1 MSESKPSAFPS
12 ALRAKRSAVQT
23 LSAEDRKTEA
33 IIDRTCNECGR
44 KEMFYTTVQLRSADE
59 GSTVFYRCVCGF
71 KYAHLASK
79 AYIYAYPH
87 VQKILTILTGK
98 PPTINLENTDCT
110 KDVGKSLFLEKGCI
124 TSGTRVLKS
133 RPSRD
138 NFLFLQDIHHAA
150 MGAALS
156 GISAY
161 WVSPFFSN
169 SAISRATM
177 TLSLTT

>member
-1 MSESKPSAFPS
+1 VSESKPSAFPS

-33 IIDRTCNECGR
+33 IIDRTCGECGR

-71 KYAHLASK
+71 KYATLFQKCMLAR
-79 AYIYAYPH
+79 
-87 VQKILTILTGK
+87 QILISPTGK
-98 PPTINLENTDCT
+98 PPTINSGKMYCT
-110 KDVGKSLFLEKGCI
+110 KNVGTGLFPEQVCI
-124 TSGTRVLKS
+124 TSGTRVSKS
-133 RPSRD
+133 RRHETFFS
-138 NFLFLQDIHHAA
+138 FFAGIHHAA
-150 MGAALS
+150 ATGAALS

-169 SAISRATM
+169 SAMSRATM

>member
-1 MSESKPSAFPS
+1 VSESKPSSFPS
-12 ALRAKRSAVQT
+12 SLRAKRSAVQT

-33 IIDRTCNECGR
+33 IIDRTCSECGR
-44 KEMFYTTVQLRSADE
+44 KQMFYTTVQLRSADE

-71 KYAHLASK
+71 KYAHPFRKHTS
-79 AYIYAYPH
+79 IH
-87 VQKILTILTGK
+87 VQEILIISTGK
-98 PPTINLENTDCT
+98 PRTINLADTDCT
-110 KDVGKSLFLEKGCI
+110 KDVGKGLFLEKGCI

-138 NFLFLQDIHHAA
+138 KFLFSQDIHHAA

-161 WVSPFFSN
+161 
-169 SAISRATM
+169 
-177 TLSLTT
+177 

>member
-1 MSESKPSAFPS
+1 MTTVSESKPSAFPS

-33 IIDRTCNECGR
+33 IIDRTCNDCGR
-44 KEMFYTTVQLRSADE
+44 KQMFYTTVQLRSADE

-71 KYAHLASK
+71 KYAHPALKTCVYAFLANTDH
-79 AYIYAYPH
+79 A
-87 VQKILTILTGK
+87 TEK
-98 PPTINLENTDCT
+98 PPTTNLGNTDCT
-110 KDVGKSLFLEKGCI
+110 KDVGKNLFLGKGCI
-124 TSGTRVLKS
+124 TSRTRVLKS

-150 MGAALS
+150 TGAALS

>member
-71 KYAHLASK
+71 KYAHPPRKHIIMHARQLLITS
-79 AYIYAYPH
+79 
-87 VQKILTILTGK
+87 TGK
-98 PPTINLENTDCT
+98 PPTINLGNTDCT

-138 NFLFLQDIHHAA
+138 NFLFFFFCKTSIMQQRVQRYP
-150 MGAALS
+150 G
-156 GISAY
+156 SAHIGFRH
-161 WVSPFFSN
+161 S
-169 SAISRATM
+169 SR
-177 TLSLTT
+177 TLPCQEQQ